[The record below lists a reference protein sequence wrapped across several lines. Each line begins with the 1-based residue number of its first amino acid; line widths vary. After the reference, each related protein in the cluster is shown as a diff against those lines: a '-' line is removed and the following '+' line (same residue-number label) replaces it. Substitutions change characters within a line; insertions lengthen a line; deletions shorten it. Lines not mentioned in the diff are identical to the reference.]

1 MIVGFIVGLLVIGAF
16 LIGLGAVITK
26 VMNSI
31 DEEEKEDEDEGLG
44 Y

>member
-1 MIVGFIVGLLVIGAF
+1 MIVGFIVGLSVIGAF

-31 DEEEKEDEDEGLG
+31 DMEEGEDDEDI

>member
-1 MIVGFIVGLLVIGAF
+1 MIWGFIIGLSVIGAF
-16 LIGLGAVITK
+16 LIGLGAIINK

-31 DEEEKEDEDEGLG
+31 DEEDGDEDI

>member
-1 MIVGFIVGLLVIGAF
+1 MIVGFIVGLLIIGAF

-31 DEEEKEDEDEGLG
+31 DEEDGDEDI